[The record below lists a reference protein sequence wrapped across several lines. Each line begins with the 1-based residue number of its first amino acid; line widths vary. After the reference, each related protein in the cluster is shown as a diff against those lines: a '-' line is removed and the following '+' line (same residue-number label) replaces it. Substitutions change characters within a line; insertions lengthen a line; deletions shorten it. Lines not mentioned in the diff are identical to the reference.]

1 MGFLPCG
8 ASGIRRKGYAMS
20 KQAMPITR
28 KTQAPI
34 KVYCLPDER
43 AEIEAMARNSGH
55 SVSTYLRLLGQG
67 YRVTSIVDYQQVQ
80 ELAKVNGDLGR
91 LGGLLK
97 LWLTDDAKLSPYGIA
112 TMSKAIVSVLDEI
125 RANQMSI
132 RKVMSGIVAPL
143 ATQNLAAKELEK
155 ILAAKNFSSEDQ
167 P

>member
-1 MGFLPCG
+1 
-8 ASGIRRKGYAMS
+8 MS
-20 KQAMPITR
+20 KQTMSITR
-28 KTQAPI
+28 KTHAPI

-55 SVSTYLRLLGQG
+55 SVSTYLRLVGQG

-97 LWLTDDAKLSPYGIA
+97 LWLTDDAKLSSYGMT
-112 TMSKAIVSVLDEI
+112 TMSKTIVSVLDEI
-125 RANQMSI
+125 RVNQMSI
-132 RKVMSGIVAPL
+132 RKVMSEIVAPL
-143 ATQNLAAKELEK
+143 AAKNLAAKEPEK
-155 ILAAKNFSSEDQ
+155 ILAAKNFPSEDQ

>member
-1 MGFLPCG
+1 
-8 ASGIRRKGYAMS
+8 MS
-20 KQAMPITR
+20 KQTMSITR

-43 AEIEAMARNSGH
+43 AVIEAMARNSGH
-55 SVSTYLRLLGQG
+55 SVSTYLRLVGQG
-67 YRVTSIVDYQQVQ
+67 YRLTSIVDYQQVQ

-97 LWLTDDAKLSPYGIA
+97 LWLTDDTKLSPYCMT
-112 TMSKAIVSVLDEI
+112 TMSKTIVSVLDEI

-132 RKVMSGIVAPL
+132 RKVMSKIVAPL
-143 ATQNLAAKELEK
+143 TAKNLAAKESEK
-155 ILAAKNFSSEDQ
+155 ILAAKTFASDYQ